1 MISGSP
7 TTQAIAAKATLL
19 QMTVVSAE
27 TDIPIRK
34 IWVLTPAVPPDQIDL
49 LPVVYMLHGWPGT
62 PQGLIAGVRSALL
75 TGFANGAAPFIAV
88 FPDGNAITH
97 ADSEWADSSDG
108 RAKIETWL
116 TTSVIQTVEGENLRT
131 RDDRAI
137 MGFSMGGYGA
147 AIIGLHHPELFGQ
160 VVTLAGYFQIDD
172 LTNAFGTGPS
182 SAKKLAYQTPA
193 SFLKV
198 ASKDRWFLGKSSQD
212 YTVLIRGQASSW
224 GRRLKSVKASYT
236 LSNAAG
242 GHSYVFV
249 ANEIPQVLKWF
260 KWAVMTS
267 PTPSAQPT
275 PTDTSLATEVPAKN

>member
-1 MISGSP
+1 
-7 TTQAIAAKATLL
+7 QAITPKATLV
-19 QMTVVSAE
+19 QIKVNSTE
-27 TDIPIRK
+27 TDIPIRSV
-34 IWVLTPAVPPDQIDL
+34 WVLTPAVSPEQIDL

-62 PQGLIAGVRSALL
+62 PQGLISGVKSALL
-75 TGFANGAAPFIAV
+75 TEFTKGAAPFIAV

-116 TTSVIQTVEGENLRT
+116 TTSVIQTVEAKNIRT

-160 VVTLAGYFQIDD
+160 VVTLAGYFEVDD
-172 LTNAFGTGPS
+172 LTNAFGTGTS
-182 SAKKLAYQTPA
+182 SAKKMAYQTPTT
-193 SFLKV
+193 FLKV
-198 ASKDRWFLGKSSQD
+198 ASKDRWFLAESSQD

-224 GRRLKSVKASYT
+224 GRKLKGVKASYT

-242 GHSYVFV
+242 GHSYLFV
-249 ANEIPQVLKWF
+249 ANEIPKVLKWF
-260 KWAVMTS
+260 KWAIT
-267 PTPSAQPT
+267 TPSSPSPQPT
-275 PTDTSLATEVPAKN
+275 PAPTDTPLVTPEPSNN